1 MFWGK
6 IGSRIHPLK
15 ICNRVP
21 PGRMHILARPLPLSD
36 ARFRGDFSRAIH
48 PRSALLAS
56 AGARTEGVVF
66 PVEKKR
72 RAQPGP
78 YPRQR
83 RSGSKKRSLSS
94 ALGTDFGAVGPQGNP
109 VIDALNQTP
118 FFDSEYRLDAARGAR
133 APWLS
138 CSRYPLSPKRIC
150 AFRRLPP
157 PAMSRAII
165 TSV

>member
-1 MFWGK
+1 M
-6 IGSRIHPLK
+6 HPFK
-15 ICNRVP
+15 ICHQTM
-21 PGRMHILARPLPLSD
+21 PGRMHILALPLPLSD
-36 ARFRGDFSRAIH
+36 EQFLGDFSRAIR

-72 RAQPGP
+72 RAQPRP
-78 YPRQR
+78 SPLQR
-83 RSGSKKRSLSS
+83 RSGSKMRSLSS

-118 FFDSEYRLDAARGAR
+118 FFDSEYHLDAARGAR